1 MDVFSGSLFSLL
13 GRVGTLESSVPTESV
28 TESSDDTGIL
38 SVFIRTLEKLF
49 VQMETVFNEIVTFVK
64 SVTFQSDVVFEERVV
79 FEDADMAG
87 TAIILAGANSVRVD
101 FARPYATIPVVTVS
115 ADAFVTY
122 RVTDKGVTGFTIE
135 TQNNVSSDTRF
146 DWIAL
151 MVTGSSVTSST
162 AASGELAPVEST
174 IIESV
179 SEVISETQVEEVV
192 AIVTEESPEESL
204 PVGLVEEEIAEET
217 TGSTL
222 EETPEEEITTEVI
235 PEEALPED
243 ISIEVVSDTNPVEST
258 APEALIESIVTE
270 VAPTE
275 PTTEVTT
282 EVVSEVSTVS
292 GE

>member
-38 SVFIRTLEKLF
+38 SAFIRTLEKLF

-87 TAIILAGANSVRVD
+87 TAVILAGANSVRID
-101 FARPYATIPVVTVS
+101 FARPYATIPAITVS

-179 SEVISETQVEEVV
+179 SEVI